1 MSKYR
6 SVQGD
11 MWDSIA
17 YKVYGD
23 ETKMHKIIEANT
35 KYKSIQVFPA
45 GIELETPELDT
56 EEESTIVESVPVWRE

>member
-23 ETKMHKIIEANT
+23 ESLMNKLIEANSA
-35 KYKSIQVFPA
+35 YREIQVFPA
-45 GIELETPELDT
+45 GIELDIPELT
-56 EEESTIVESVPVWRE
+56 SAEESEILGTVPVWR

>member
-23 ETKMHKIIEANT
+23 EGLMNRLIEANS
-35 KYKSIQVFPA
+35 KYREIQVFPA
-45 GIELETPELDT
+45 GIELDIPELVS
-56 EEESTIVESVPVWRE
+56 EEESEISDSVPIWR

>member
-11 MWDSIA
+11 MWDNIA

-23 ETKMHKIIEANT
+23 ETQMHRLIEANI
-35 KYKSIQVFPA
+35 KYRDIQVFPA
-45 GIELETPELDT
+45 GIELDVPDLET
-56 EEESTIVESVPVWRE
+56 EEETLIAQSVPVWR

>member
-23 ETKMHKIIEANT
+23 ESLMNKLIEANT
-35 KYKSIQVFPA
+35 VYREIQVFPA
-45 GIELETPELDT
+45 GIELNIPELT
-56 EEESTIVESVPVWRE
+56 SEEETEIADTVPVWR

>member
-23 ETKMHKIIEANT
+23 ETKMNILIETNT
-35 KYKSIQVFPA
+35 KYKNIQVFPA
-45 GIELETPELDT
+45 GIELNIPELET
-56 EEESTIVESVPVWRE
+56 EEETLIVPDVPVWR